1 MDSRSQYLV
10 ISLRSYSLEKG
21 RLKKMREPILTEMEK
36 QQRWQSD
43 LRVTIT
49 TSTDEKAVAE
59 AKLLF
64 DESVKY
70 YEVLTKSL
78 EEHEKLSAAKWKFSP
93 DTLLVVAGNLIGI
106 MLILNF
112 EKLDIVR
119 SKAMSFVLK
128 NRL

>member
-1 MDSRSQYLV
+1 MKRSRS
-10 ISLRSYSLEKG
+10 IKG

-78 EEHEKLSAAKWKFSP
+78 EEHEKLSSAKWKISP

-128 NRL
+128 GRL